1 MSNAITKL
9 PTNLATDKHCAEHFK
24 HPSVYVYCVDDLNI
38 RLTAFEFDLEVTS
51 TILKEQ

>member
-9 PTNLATDKHCAEHFK
+9 PTNLATDKHGAEHFE

-38 RLTAFEFDLEVTS
+38 RLTAFDLDLKVAS